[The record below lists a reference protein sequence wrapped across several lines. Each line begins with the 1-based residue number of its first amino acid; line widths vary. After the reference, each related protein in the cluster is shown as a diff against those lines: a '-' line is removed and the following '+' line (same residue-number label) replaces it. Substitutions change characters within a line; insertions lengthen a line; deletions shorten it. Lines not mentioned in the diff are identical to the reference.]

1 MKPRILHLVALD
13 TVGGVEQLYK
23 FYIKYS
29 SSQFC
34 HLTVNDR
41 RRIAPVFLSE
51 IQQHSEAIE
60 STKLWHH
67 LPVPKSLRNM
77 HLSQCF
83 KKMNPDLVVVW
94 NKVDGFDRRLLSS
107 RIPVIY
113 YEHGGGRGSHRPDL
127 AKSFLESVDY
137 IVCASEASKLLIIDK
152 WHLNRNDI
160 LVCHNAVRA
169 ECFPEEDQV
178 PKKKL
183 CCKSETIF
191 GMAGRLVSNK
201 GFPIA
206 LYSLQQLLKK
216 GYKVRLKIAG
226 QGPEQTS
233 FSDLAH
239 DLGISEHVDFLGNV
253 SDMVQFYHSL
263 DIFLCPSLTE
273 SFGLVAAEAG
283 VSGLPVIASDVGG
296 LSEVVVQGL
305 TGVLIEPDLTTEQY
319 QQLGARPD
327 SVLQETLC
335 KLSGSEPMV
344 AVSPAKMTSEIIK
357 LLENPEIYQ
366 SMSLH
371 SRQRARSLF
380 SPKLYVEKLST
391 IFRSKMNP
399 RQ

>member
-23 FYIKYS
+23 FYIKAS
-29 SSQFC
+29 RNQFC
-34 HLTVNDR
+34 HLTLNDR
-41 RRIAPVFLSE
+41 RRIAPVLLSE

-77 HLSQCF
+77 HLSRCF

-94 NKVDGFDRRLLSS
+94 NKVDGFDRKLLSS

-113 YEHGGGRGSHRPDL
+113 YEHGGGRASNQPDL
-127 AKSFLESVDY
+127 AKSFLESVDC
-137 IVCASEASKLLIIDK
+137 IVCASEASKSLITNK
-152 WHLNRNDI
+152 WHLNRNDVM
-160 LVCHNAVRA
+160 VCHNAVRL
-169 ECFPEEDQV
+169 ECFPDENQV
-178 PKKKL
+178 PIKKL
-183 CCKSETIF
+183 WQESETIL
-191 GMAGRLVSNK
+191 GMAGRLMSNK

-206 LYSLQQLLKK
+206 LHSLQQLLKK

-226 QGPEQTS
+226 KGPEQTN
-233 FSDLAH
+233 FSNLAH
-239 DLGISEHVDFLGNV
+239 ELGISEYVDFLGNV
-253 SDMVQFYHSL
+253 SDMVGFYRSL

-283 VSGLPVIASDVGG
+283 VCGLPVIASDVGG

-305 TGVLIEPDLTTEQY
+305 TGVLIKPELTTEQY

-327 SVLQETLC
+327 RALQETLF
-335 KLSGSEPMV
+335 KLSGFEPLV
-344 AVSPAKMTSEIIK
+344 AVSPARITSEIIT
-357 LLENPEIYQ
+357 LLENSELYQ
-366 SMSLH
+366 SMSSH
-371 SRQRARSLF
+371 SMQRTRSLF
-380 SPKLYVEKLST
+380 SPKVYVEKLSA
-391 IFRSKMNP
+391 IFRSKLNL